1 MSLLR
6 LVLAL
11 VLVLVSDTLA
21 SYESVSRFEKVSDT
35 SSPRSSASQL
45 ERVSDT
51 VSGQAVAS
59 LRRGVRHQAAGV
71 LYGVE
76 VTELGQ
82 RLDPFQNLAAHHLLV
97 GLLTARS

>member
-6 LVLAL
+6 LVL

-51 VSGQAVAS
+51 ISRRALAS
-59 LRRGVRHQAAGV
+59 WCLTPSQDALSRLGV
-71 LYGVE
+71 
-76 VTELGQ
+76 
-82 RLDPFQNLAAHHLLV
+82 
-97 GLLTARS
+97 